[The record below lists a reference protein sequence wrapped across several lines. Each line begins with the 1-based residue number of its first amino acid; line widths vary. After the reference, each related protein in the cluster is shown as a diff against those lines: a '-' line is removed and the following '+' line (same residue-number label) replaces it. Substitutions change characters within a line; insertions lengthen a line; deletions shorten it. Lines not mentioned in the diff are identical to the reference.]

1 MAKELIV
8 IFLFASM
15 SINAALII
23 FFASVYRKMM
33 DGVDV
38 ATFKNLTEMLVR
50 YLSRSVFMIIALNL
64 PLFTAIPY
72 YYINGFHNW
81 WITSSL
87 LLWLIGG
94 SISKIIKL
102 PVYKTIAKLEND
114 NEGALNEMR
123 RKLNSGNI
131 LQAWL
136 YSISVIIMAFGLTG
150 I

>member
-1 MAKELIV
+1 MAKELMLV
-8 IFLFASM
+8 FLFASI

-23 FFASVYRKMM
+23 FFASVYRKIM
-33 DGVDV
+33 DGVDIV
-38 ATFKNLTEMLVR
+38 AFKNLTEMLVR
-50 YLSRSVFMIIALNL
+50 YSSRSLFMIIVLNL
-64 PLFTAIPY
+64 PLFIAIPY
-72 YYINGFHNW
+72 YYLNGFHNW

-94 SISKIIKL
+94 SISKIIKM

-114 NEGALNEMR
+114 NKRALNEMR

-136 YSISVIIMAFGLTG
+136 YSISVVIMAFGLTR

>member
-1 MAKELIV
+1 MAKELV
-8 IFLFASM
+8 VTFLFASI

-23 FFASVYRKMM
+23 FFASIYRKMM
-33 DGVDV
+33 DGVDIV
-38 ATFKNLTEMLVR
+38 TFKNLTELLVR
-50 YLSRSVFMIIALNL
+50 YSTRSAFMIIALNL
-64 PLFTAIPY
+64 PLFIAIPY

-102 PVYKTIAKLEND
+102 PVYKAIANLEND
-114 NEGALNEMR
+114 NEATLNQMR

-136 YSISVIIMAFGLTG
+136 YSISVIIMALGLAGT
-150 I
+150 